1 MKYIR
6 AEPALTLRLA
16 KAAIDAAKALKKS
29 SVAIVGT
36 EGQIKATSGD
46 SGIFA
51 FTPVTSTSAGKISG
65 MGAVAVAGGGDVEK
79 AQGID
84 WGSVIA
90 EAGKEASETTEAI
103 LVEGDVQIEGNT
115 VNNKEVEVDEGVE
128 EEDEDEDNIDSTEFD
143 EIIEVEDVFGKEI
156 AERESDSRV
165 INSIEEGEE
174 GEENED
180 DDDESE
186 DEENDDSEDEEE
198 SDDDNDVTKTTGVPG
213 VPLTAV
219 PVQTGDINFS
229 EDFFPVLSAEGP
241 KRSKKVWPVPTN
253 ENIDRTPV
261 ISNICASGDGT
272 GVGGDGLSGVEAPKS
287 AVWGAGTG
295 TGASVKNWSQV
306 AALSVKAAVETA
318 TDNSHTMANR
328 YLHHYHCTVLYCTV
342 LYCTV
347 LYCTV
352 LYCTVLYNNALHPFL
367 HLMLS
372 DNAL

>member
-16 KAAIDAAKALKKS
+16 KAAIDAAKVLKKS
-29 SVAIVGT
+29 SVAVVGS
-36 EGQIKATSGD
+36 EGQIKTTSGD
-46 SGIFA
+46 AGIFA
-51 FTPVTSTSAGKISG
+51 FTPVVASTSAGKASG
-65 MGAVAVAGGGDVEK
+65 MGGAVTTGVVIGGGGVEK

-90 EAGKEASETTEAI
+90 EAGKEVTETTEAT
-103 LVEGDVQIEGNT
+103 LTEGEVQLEGNT
-115 VNNKEVEVDEGVE
+115 VDIKEVEAEEEVE

-156 AERESDSRV
+156 AERESDRRV

-174 GEENED
+174 GEEND
-180 DDDESE
+180 DDDNDESE
-186 DEENDDSEDEEE
+186 DEETDDSEDEEE
-198 SDDDNDVTKTTGVPG
+198 SDDDDDDVTKTPGVPG
-213 VPLTAV
+213 VSVTAV

-241 KRSKKVWPVPTN
+241 KRSKKVWPIPTN

-261 ISNICASGDGT
+261 INNICTSSDGT
-272 GVGGDGLSGVEAPKS
+272 GVSGDSLSGVEAPKS
-287 AVWGAGTG
+287 AVWGAGAG
-295 TGASVKNWSQV
+295 VKNWSQV

-328 YLHHYHCTVLYCTV
+328 YKYH
-342 LYCTV
+342 
-347 LYCTV
+347 
-352 LYCTVLYNNALHPFL
+352 
-367 HLMLS
+367 
-372 DNAL
+372 

>member
-16 KAAIDAAKALKKS
+16 KAATDAAKALKKT
-29 SVAIVGT
+29 SVAVVGT

-46 SGIFA
+46 AGIFA
-51 FTPVTSTSAGKISG
+51 FTPVTSTSAGKSSG
-65 MGAVAVAGGGDVEK
+65 MGAVGAVVGGGVEK

-90 EAGKEASETTEAI
+90 EAGKEATEPTEAI
-103 LVEGDVQIEGNT
+103 LVEGDVQLEGNT
-115 VNNKEVEVDEGVE
+115 VDNKEVEVEGEVEE
-128 EEDEDEDNIDSTEFD
+128 EEDEENVDSTEFD

-174 GEENED
+174 GEENDDD

-186 DEENDDSEDEEE
+186 DEETDDSEDEEE
-198 SDDDNDVTKTTGVPG
+198 SDDDNDVPKTPGVPG
-213 VPLTAV
+213 VPASAV

-241 KRSKKVWPVPTN
+241 KRSRKVWPVPTN

-261 ISNICASGDGT
+261 ISNVCTSTDGT

-328 YLHHYHCTVLYCTV
+328 Y
-342 LYCTV
+342 
-347 LYCTV
+347 
-352 LYCTVLYNNALHPFL
+352 
-367 HLMLS
+367 
-372 DNAL
+372 

>member
-29 SVAIVGT
+29 SVAVVGS
-36 EGQIKATSGD
+36 EGQIKTTVGD
-46 SGIFA
+46 AGIFA
-51 FTPVTSTSAGKISG
+51 FTPVASTSAGKASE
-65 MGAVAVAGGGDVEK
+65 MGAVAAGGVGGGEK

-90 EAGKEASETTEAI
+90 EAGKEVTEITETT
-103 LVEGDVQIEGNT
+103 LVEGEVRLEGNT
-115 VNNKEVEVDEGVE
+115 VDNKEVEAEEEVE
-128 EEDEDEDNIDSTEFD
+128 EEDEEEDNIDSTEFD
-143 EIIEVEDVFGKEI
+143 ELIEVEDVFGKEI

-174 GEENED
+174 GEEKDD

-186 DEENDDSEDEEE
+186 DDEIDDSEDEEE
-198 SDDDNDVTKTTGVPG
+198 SDDDDDVTKTPG
-213 VPLTAV
+213 VPVVPV

-261 ISNICASGDGT
+261 INNVCTSSDGT
-272 GVGGDGLSGVEAPKS
+272 GVSGDGLSGVESPKS
-287 AVWGAGTG
+287 AVWGTG
-295 TGASVKNWSQV
+295 TGAGVKNWSQV

-328 YLHHYHCTVLYCTV
+328 Y
-342 LYCTV
+342 
-347 LYCTV
+347 
-352 LYCTVLYNNALHPFL
+352 
-367 HLMLS
+367 
-372 DNAL
+372 